1 MGKRICVFCASSNR
15 IAPQYIEAAAQFARL
30 AVMQGHYLVCGGTSK
45 GLMSALIGAAVEAG
59 GRIDGV
65 VPKFMHDYG
74 WTDRRLTQVTVVE
87 TMSERKELL
96 IKDSDAIVSLPGAM
110 GTLEELTQAIS
121 LKRLGLYHQ
130 PIIIFNQNRFYNS
143 LLRFFDEMSAERM
156 MAQELN
162 VWSVVDRVEDIIPAI
177 DAQPPQNRDLLHYHD
192 SENYG
197 N

>member
-15 IAPQYIEAAAQFARL
+15 IAPHYVEAAVQFARL
-30 AVMQGHYLVCGGTSK
+30 AVVQGHHIVCGGTSK
-45 GLMSALIGAAVEAG
+45 GLMDTLIGATIEAG

-74 WTDRRLTQVTVVE
+74 WTDRRLTHVTVAE

-96 IKDSDAIVSLPGAM
+96 IKGSDAIVSLPGAI

-121 LKRLGLYHQ
+121 LKRLGRYHN
-130 PIIIFNQNRFYNS
+130 PIIILNQNGFYDS
-143 LLRFFDEMSAERM
+143 LLHFFDKMGSERM
-156 MAQELN
+156 MAQGRTA
-162 VWSVVDRVEDIIPAI
+162 WRVVNHVEDILPAI
-177 DAQPPQNRDLLHYHD
+177 EAEPPWDADLLHYHD